1 MSIQNQK
8 IENILNLALEV
19 TPSERSR
26 SVNLETG
33 YLPAQNSWKVIVKY
47 SGRLLDLNQQ
57 FPDVQIAILSNQY
70 AILQIPENQ
79 IDPVSNTPYI
89 TFMEK
94 PKRLFFAAFAARQ
107 ASCITSVQ
115 ESSPSRSPVSGI
127 PGLQSGLS
135 GKDILVGVIDS
146 GIDYAHPDFRNPDGT
161 TRILSLWDQTI
172 ASTADTSDEIYRQG
186 SFYSSQTINQALM
199 SETVA
204 GRLAVCPSRDLS
216 GHGTHVAGI
225 AAGNGRASDGVYRG
239 VAYESDLVIV
249 KLGVSDPGGFPSTVE
264 LMEAVDYCVRFAES
278 MQKPLALNLS
288 FGNNY
293 GSHSGTSLLETFLND
308 ITGIGRVSICVGT
321 GNEGNSAGH
330 TGGILTNVQPTP
342 SSPGSPGYNGPIQR
356 VEFVLSDYE
365 TSFSLQLWKN
375 YSDRFTIQITDPSG
389 TRSISIDPV
398 PGTGRY
404 RIGSCDLL
412 VFYGEPAPYSRYQE
426 IYFDFLTVD
435 SYLPSGIWTV
445 TLTAQDIVSGIW
457 DMWMPS
463 ISVRNTSTR
472 FLNSTP
478 QNTLT
483 IPSTAAKVISVAA
496 YDSNF
501 HTLAAFSGRGYTW
514 ETEQIKPD
522 LAAPGVDITS
532 CAPGGGYQTQSG
544 TSMATPFVTGS
555 AALLMQYG
563 IVNKNDPFLYGEKIK
578 AYLLRG
584 AKQISAE
591 TGYPNRE
598 LGWGTLCLRDSFP
611 TTPSLN

>member
-70 AILQIPENQ
+70 AILQIPENL

-94 PKRLFFAAFAARQ
+94 PKRLFFATFAARQ

-115 ESSPSRSPVSGI
+115 ESSPSRSLISGI

-199 SETVA
+199 SETEA

-330 TGGILTNVQPTP
+330 TGGILTTVQSAP
-342 SSPGSPGYNGPIQR
+342 SSLVLRDITGPSS
-356 VEFVLSDYE
+356 VWNLCSVTMKLLSVCSCGKIIPTGLLFRSQIHLVHVPLPLTQSQARADTGLE
-365 TSFSLQLWKN
+365 AVICSFSMGNLLHTAVIRKSILIFLQ
-375 YSDRFTIQITDPSG
+375 
-389 TRSISIDPV
+389 
-398 PGTGRY
+398 
-404 RIGSCDLL
+404 
-412 VFYGEPAPYSRYQE
+412 
-426 IYFDFLTVD
+426 
-435 SYLPSGIWTV
+435 WTV
-445 TLTAQDIVSGIW
+445 TFLPASG
-457 DMWMPS
+457 
-463 ISVRNTSTR
+463 
-472 FLNSTP
+472 
-478 QNTLT
+478 
-483 IPSTAAKVISVAA
+483 
-496 YDSNF
+496 
-501 HTLAAFSGRGYTW
+501 
-514 ETEQIKPD
+514 
-522 LAAPGVDITS
+522 
-532 CAPGGGYQTQSG
+532 QS
-544 TSMATPFVTGS
+544 
-555 AALLMQYG
+555 
-563 IVNKNDPFLYGEKIK
+563 
-578 AYLLRG
+578 R
-584 AKQISAE
+584 
-591 TGYPNRE
+591 
-598 LGWGTLCLRDSFP
+598 
-611 TTPSLN
+611 